1 MAKSSSAAAS
11 LPADLTFE
19 SAMQQLDGLVRQ
31 LESGQGSLDEA
42 IQNYEQGARLRA
54 FCEQK
59 LKDAELRIQQI
70 ATAVPDHSSG
80 RSRSPD
86 GSVTAAPFHETSGK

>member
-1 MAKSSSAAAS
+1 MGIRYIGFMVKASSSAAG

-19 SAMQQLDGLVRQ
+19 NAMQQLDGIVRT

-42 IQNYEQGARLRA
+42 IQNYEQGAKLRA
-54 FCEQK
+54 FCEKK

-70 ATAVPDHSSG
+70 AVG
-80 RSRSPD
+80 PD
-86 GSVTAAPFHETSGK
+86 GAVTATPFEPITK

>member
-19 SAMQQLDGLVRQ
+19 SAMAQLDQLVRQ
-31 LESGQGSLDEA
+31 LESGQGSLDDA

-70 ATAVPDHSSG
+70 AVGS
-80 RSRSPD
+80 D
-86 GSVTAAPFHETSGK
+86 GTVTAAPFNETSGK

>member
-1 MAKSSSAAAS
+1 MPKTTAAGA

-19 SAMQQLDGLVRQ
+19 SAMQQLDGIVRQ

-54 FCEQK
+54 FCEK
-59 LKDAELRIQQI
+59 RLKDAELRISQI
-70 ATAVPDHSSG
+70 AVGAG
-80 RSRSPD
+80 
-86 GSVTAAPFHETSGK
+86 GVTAAPFNETPAK

>member
-1 MAKSSSAAAS
+1 MAKSSSAVVA

-19 SAMQQLDGLVRQ
+19 SAMAQLDQLVRQ
-31 LESGQGSLDEA
+31 LESGQGSLDDA

-70 ATAVPDHSSG
+70 AVGA
-80 RSRSPD
+80 D
-86 GSVTAAPFHETSGK
+86 GIVTATAFNETQKT